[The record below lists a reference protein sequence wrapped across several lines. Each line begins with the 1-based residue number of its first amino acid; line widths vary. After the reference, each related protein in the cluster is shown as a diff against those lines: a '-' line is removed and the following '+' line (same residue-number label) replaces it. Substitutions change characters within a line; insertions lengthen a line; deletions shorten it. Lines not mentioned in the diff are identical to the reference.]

1 MTIIIDANTLE
12 SLEECLEW
20 TLERLNRL
28 GLSISPISEEELY
41 SSILTFLQMI
51 IVRVF
56 NIESLKEKTEFSE
69 DECNVISFAL
79 GQLCTEVEV
88 DVDQSIPDIRDMFI
102 NFLKTKTT
110 EQVAIL
116 LWAFIEGYYS
126 F

>member
-28 GLSISPISEEELY
+28 GLSIVFNEAELY
-41 SSILTFLQMI
+41 SSTLTFLQMI
-51 IVRVF
+51 IVRIF
-56 NIESLKEKTEFSE
+56 NIESLKEKTEFNE
-69 DECNVISFAL
+69 DDCNIISFAL

>member
-28 GLSISPISEEELY
+28 GLSISPISEAELY
-41 SSILTFLQMI
+41 SSTLTFLQMI

-56 NIESLKEKTEFSE
+56 NIESLKEKTEFNE
-69 DECNVISFAL
+69 DDCNVISFTL

>member
-28 GLSISPISEEELY
+28 GLSIVFNEAELY
-41 SSILTFLQMI
+41 SSTLTFLQMI

-56 NIESLKEKTEFSE
+56 NIESLKEKTEFNE
-69 DECNVISFAL
+69 DDCNVISFAL